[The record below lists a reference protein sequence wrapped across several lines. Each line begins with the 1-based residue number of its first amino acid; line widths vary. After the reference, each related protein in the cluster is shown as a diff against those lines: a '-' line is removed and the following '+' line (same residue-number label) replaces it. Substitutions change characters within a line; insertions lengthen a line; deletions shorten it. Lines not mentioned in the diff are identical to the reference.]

1 VKIGALI
8 WEKIFWPLPSLPPLD
23 WQEEEWGPPLCLY
36 TFWSCHVEIIMVRM
50 PCKKLATSS
59 SSSVFLLWVQSQTH
73 FGKLPNIKD
82 AMHLVING
90 YGKVTM
96 SLHHVSNKQ
105 PSLVN
110 HINIYIYAGRRQG
123 VASRAQPLQE
133 NCFSSFPLIIYI
145 ILAKII
151 IQLKSCPF

>member
-1 VKIGALI
+1 MPSYGKKYSGP
-8 WEKIFWPLPSLPPLD
+8 FPPSLPPLD

-110 HINIYIYAGRRQG
+110 HINIYIYAGAETGGGKQG
-123 VASRAQPLQE
+123 PSPCKKIV
-133 NCFSSFPLIIYI
+133 FP
-145 ILAKII
+145 AF
-151 IQLKSCPF
+151 P

>member
-1 VKIGALI
+1 MA
-8 WEKIFWPLPSLPPLD
+8 
-23 WQEEEWGPPLCLY
+23 
-36 TFWSCHVEIIMVRM
+36 RM

-110 HINIYIYAGRRQG
+110 HINIYIYG
-123 VASRAQPLQE
+123 
-133 NCFSSFPLIIYI
+133 FIYFFEKSHS
-145 ILAKII
+145 L
-151 IQLKSCPF
+151 LKVMRKY